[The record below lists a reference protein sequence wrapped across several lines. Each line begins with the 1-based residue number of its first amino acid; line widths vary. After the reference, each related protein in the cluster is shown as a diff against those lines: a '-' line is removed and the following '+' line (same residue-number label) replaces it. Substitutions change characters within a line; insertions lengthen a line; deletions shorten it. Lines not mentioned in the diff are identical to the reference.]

1 MLEEALDKEI
11 AQIEDNISQL
21 TESKRT
27 LEKETKKWLTE
38 RNRLNDLF
46 QNLKQEIAV
55 LKDKRDKINQEV
67 LELKEKREELKKIL
81 YENRDVVDKIFDSL
95 KELKIKIPHGAHRLT
110 KERDEIDWKIQTNS
124 LSIQKEKEL
133 LERIKEIETNL
144 VEFDHS
150 NKLKQ
155 ELHERKK
162 EIESLKNQMDPIR
175 NQQME
180 LSKESD
186 VVQDEMTKLY
196 DRAKKFREE
205 SNEAHKKYE
214 EGSKQL
220 AQIRAEYIT
229 QIKKIKELRKKCQDL
244 TESESLKKMESYKK
258 KSEREALEKFKK
270 DKKITLEEFKMIFGK
285 EATQKDND

>member
-1 MLEEALDKEI
+1 MKEEALNEEI
-11 AQIEDNISQL
+11 EQIEHNISQL
-21 TESKRT
+21 IKSKET
-27 LEKETKKWLTE
+27 LEKDTKKWLTE

-46 QNLKQEIAV
+46 QKLKQEIAI
-55 LKDKRDKINQEV
+55 LKEKRDKINQEV
-67 LELKEKREELKKIL
+67 LGLKEKREELKKIL
-81 YENRDVVDKIFDSL
+81 VENRDVVDKIFNSL
-95 KELKIKIPHGAHRLT
+95 RELKIKIPHGALRLT

-133 LERIKEIETNL
+133 LERIKKIETNL

-162 EIESLKNQMDPIR
+162 EIESLKNQMAPLR

-186 VVQDEMTKLY
+186 TIHNEITKLY
-196 DRAKKFREE
+196 DNAKKFREE

-214 EGSKQL
+214 EGLKQL
-220 AQIRAEYIT
+220 TQIRAEYIL
-229 QIKKIKELRKKCQDL
+229 QIKKVKELRKKHQDL
-244 TESESLKKMESYKK
+244 TESESLKKIENYKK
-258 KSEREALEKFKK
+258 KSVSETLEKFKK

-285 EATQKDND
+285 EETQKDND

>member
-55 LKDKRDKINQEV
+55 LKEKRDKINQEV

-81 YENRDVVDKIFDSL
+81 YENRDVVDKIFNSL
-95 KELKIKIPHGAHRLT
+95 KELKIKIPHGVHRLT

-124 LSIQKEKEL
+124 LSIQKENEL

-155 ELHERKK
+155 DLHERKK
-162 EIESLKNQMDPIR
+162 EIESLKNQMDPLR

-186 VVQDEMTKLY
+186 AIQDEITKLY

-214 EGSKQL
+214 ECLKQL

-229 QIKKIKELRKKCQDL
+229 QIKKIKELRKKRQDL